1 MKKLII
7 TCLCALIGLCVHSQ
21 TQYINPFIGTQ
32 GMDIHSQ
39 ELVCLMVG
47 CNSVRKQ
54 ILFLIV

>member
-32 GMDIHSQ
+32 GMGHTFPGSLCASWWGATQ
-39 ELVCLMVG
+39 SG
-47 CNSVRKQ
+47 NRYYSS
-54 ILFLIV
+54 

>member
-32 GMDIHSQ
+32 GMGHTFPGACVPHGGVQLSP
-39 ELVCLMVG
+39 
-47 CNSVRKQ
+47 
-54 ILFLIV
+54 

>member
-32 GMDIHSQ
+32 GMGHTFPGA
-39 ELVCLMVG
+39 L
-47 CNSVRKQ
+47 
-54 ILFLIV
+54 